1 MEYTRIA
8 ATAISIALTC
18 THAITKNPKSSGN
31 LIKWNDVNSGLHRI
45 PKDNTAV
52 ETVIFLIVK
61 HSLVCYLVKH
71 WNVNMRL
78 QIPLLSVQISALFII
93 SLDSARR
100 DDSNATIR
108 IAN

>member
-18 THAITKNPKSSGN
+18 SHAMTKNPKSSGN
-31 LIKWNDVNSGLHRI
+31 LIKWNHVNSGLHRI

-61 HSLVCYLVKH
+61 TFISPLSNKALECQHS
-71 WNVNMRL
+71 L
-78 QIPLLSVQISALFII
+78 QIPLLSLQISAIFII
-93 SLDSARR
+93 PQDSAR
-100 DDSNATIR
+100 
-108 IAN
+108 